1 MSINKFL
8 SFCNF
13 FKVFSVSPL
22 EREIEPVLR
31 HNLTLAIRNLRRHKS
46 SFIINLVGLST
57 GLSCAL
63 IIFLWVNDE
72 RQVDTFHEKSERLF
86 QVMEHQAYAEEIM
99 TTNSTPGLLAETLK
113 DEIPEIEHAATW
125 TWPERYT
132 LSFQD
137 RNIGATGYY
146 AGADF
151 FELFSF
157 DLIIG
162 DAKSALDKVTNIV
175 ISEEKAK
182 TLFGSAEQAMGKTIE
197 LDHDELFSIAGVFAN
212 ISSRSSLQFD
222 MLQPFEKMK
231 QEQSWL
237 SSWGNNGPRTTVTLH
252 PGSDAQAVSDK
263 IKNFVKERNEDS
275 NVSLFLK
282 PYAERYLHGRYENGV
297 QVGGRIEYVRLFTL
311 IAVFILIIA
320 CINFMNLS
328 TARSSRR
335 AKEVGVKKTVGAEK
349 GTLIAQFLS
358 ESLLIAFFSAIV
370 ALILVWLALPK
381 FNLITDKEIAL
392 QLSPQMLAGF
402 FGITIVTGLLAG
414 SYPALYLSSFKPG
427 AVLKGE
433 IRASLGELWAR
444 RGLVVFQF
452 ALSVFL
458 IVSVFVVYKQVQ
470 FVQTKNLGYNKDN
483 LLYFDSDGSIPDR
496 QDAFI
501 DEVGRLPGI
510 TQVSSIGHNL
520 IGRNNNTS
528 GLEWE
533 GKDPNAN
540 VLFENFRINYDLLE
554 TIGVEMATGRTFSRE
569 FGADSNKIIL
579 NEAAIEIMGLED
591 PLGKSVRL
599 WDEYDLEIVGVV
611 KDFHFQSLHSN
622 VNPLFFWLEPENA
635 WNIMVRIEA
644 GKESLAIANLKELY
658 ENYNPGF
665 SFDYDFVD
673 DQYAKQYAAETRVA
687 TLSRYF
693 AGFAILISCLG
704 LFGLAAFT
712 AVRRRK
718 EIGIRK
724 VLGASVANIVGLLTK
739 DFTRLVFI
747 SILIGLPLAF
757 LAMQNWLDRFA
768 YRIEL
773 SPWFFVLA
781 GIIVLT
787 ISWMTVSTQALR
799 ASSVNPR
806 ECLKSE

>member
-1 MSINKFL
+1 
-8 SFCNF
+8 
-13 FKVFSVSPL
+13 
-22 EREIEPVLR
+22 
-31 HNLTLAIRNLRRHKS
+31 
-46 SFIINLVGLST
+46 
-57 GLSCAL
+57 
-63 IIFLWVNDE
+63 
-72 RQVDTFHEKSERLF
+72 
-86 QVMEHQAYAEEIM
+86 
-99 TTNSTPGLLAETLK
+99 
-113 DEIPEIEHAATW
+113 
-125 TWPERYT
+125 
-132 LSFQD
+132 
-137 RNIGATGYY
+137 
-146 AGADF
+146 
-151 FELFSF
+151 
-157 DLIIG
+157 
-162 DAKSALDKVTNIV
+162 
-175 ISEEKAK
+175 
-182 TLFGSAEQAMGKTIE
+182 
-197 LDHDELFSIAGVFAN
+197 
-212 ISSRSSLQFD
+212 
-222 MLQPFEKMK
+222 
-231 QEQSWL
+231 
-237 SSWGNNGPRTTVTLH
+237 
-252 PGSDAQAVSDK
+252 
-263 IKNFVKERNEDS
+263 
-275 NVSLFLK
+275 
-282 PYAERYLHGRYENGV
+282 
-297 QVGGRIEYVRLFTL
+297 
-311 IAVFILIIA
+311 
-320 CINFMNLS
+320 
-328 TARSSRR
+328 
-335 AKEVGVKKTVGAEK
+335 
-349 GTLIAQFLS
+349 
-358 ESLLIAFFSAIV
+358 
-370 ALILVWLALPK
+370 
-381 FNLITDKEIAL
+381 
-392 QLSPQMLAGF
+392 
-402 FGITIVTGLLAG
+402 
-414 SYPALYLSSFKPG
+414 
-427 AVLKGE
+427 
-433 IRASLGELWAR
+433 
-444 RGLVVFQF
+444 
-452 ALSVFL
+452 
-458 IVSVFVVYKQVQ
+458 VVYKQVQ

-483 LLYFDSDGSIPDR
+483 LLYFESDGSIPDR